1 MKARTTLKIALATT
15 TTLGLAAP
23 LAAQEQAERMLSWA
37 HVYETS
43 EPYHTCAVEAG
54 PKLQAATENRLGIE
68 VFPASSLGKEVD
80 INEGLGLGTVDIIW
94 TGQLFAGRA
103 YGPIAIGGAPYM
115 FRDYDHWEQY
125 RDSDLFQEMMQGYD
139 DATGNHAITLAYYG
153 ARHTTS
159 NKPIATPE
167 DMSGMKL
174 RVPNA
179 PLYMMFPRAVGAN
192 PTPIAF
198 AEVYLA
204 LQQGTAD
211 GQENP
216 LPTIQAK
223 KFFEV
228 QSDINLTGHLI
239 DSLLGIV
246 GGPTWSGLDE
256 ADQTALTTVIEETSE
271 CVTSQIREL
280 EAELA
285 DWFREQGNNV
295 NEVDIEPFREAVM
308 QIHNGDMATWDQET
322 YDRLQ
327 AIGTDGGS

>member
-1 MKARTTLKIALATT
+1 MTKRTTLQTTLAATT
-15 TTLGLAAP
+15 AMAIATP
-23 LAAQEQAERMLSWA
+23 LAAQEADRTLSWA
-37 HVYETS
+37 HVYEAS
-43 EPYHTCAVEAG
+43 EPYHTCAVDAGGQLMEA
-54 PKLQAATENRLGIE
+54 TDNRLGIE

-125 RDSDLFQEMMQGYD
+125 RDSDLFQELSQGYE
-139 DATGNHAITLAYYG
+139 DATGNHPVTLTYYG
-153 ARHTTS
+153 ARHVTS
-159 NKPIATPE
+159 NEPIETPE
-167 DMSGMKL
+167 DMAGMKI

-179 PLYMMFPRAVGAN
+179 PLYMMFPRAVDAN

-223 KFFEV
+223 KFYEV
-228 QSDINLTGHLI
+228 QSNITLTGHLI

-246 GGPTWSGLDE
+246 GGPTWTSLDE
-256 ADQTALTTVIEETSE
+256 ADQEALSTVIEDAAD
-271 CVTSQIREL
+271 CVTEQIRQSEEEL
-280 EAELA
+280 VA
-285 DWFREQGNNV
+285 WFEEQGNTV
-295 NEVDIEPFREAVM
+295 TEVDITPFREATM
-308 QIHNGDMATWDQET
+308 EMHNGDMATWDQET

-327 AIGTDGGS
+327 AIGQDS